1 MALAAVAALFPAV
14 ALAQVNNVGSCG
26 WGSKLFDGQNGI
38 VPQGAAGLT
47 NALFFNQTFGVSF
60 GTSGCTQDGAVRS
73 TWKTSM
79 FIDGNKERL
88 ARDMSVGSG
97 EALDSL
103 AHLLGVE
110 AADRAALTASR
121 DNMKRI
127 FLSDNAAGQIGSG
140 CGALAADARAR
151 APHGRA
157 LKSTHC
163 TCCAESRGS
172 RRGVFLLVLAA
183 PLSPLRALADGYAQP
198 TERARC
204 SARRSAPEAQA
215 RALRAQPRLAGHA

>member
-1 MALAAVAALFPAV
+1 LKRFATIATAALFLLPAA

-26 WGSKLFDGQNGI
+26 WGSKLFDGQSGP
-38 VPQGAAGLT
+38 VPQGLAGIT
-47 NALFFNQTFGVSF
+47 NGTFFNQTFGVTS
-60 GTSGCTQDGAVRS
+60 GTSGCTQDGTVRS

-110 AADRAALTASR
+110 AADRAAFDRMAR

-127 FLSDNAAGQIGSG
+127 LPSDNAATDQIVSG
-140 CGALAADARAR
+140 LRQVLGADAQLAR
-151 APHGRA
+151 YTAA
-157 LKSTHC
+157 L
-163 TCCAESRGS
+163 
-172 RRGVFLLVLAA
+172 
-183 PLSPLRALADGYAQP
+183 
-198 TERARC
+198 
-204 SARRSAPEAQA
+204 
-215 RALRAQPRLAGHA
+215 

>member
-1 MALAAVAALFPAV
+1 MRKLMALAAVAALFPTV

-26 WGSKLFDGQNGI
+26 WGSKLFDGQSGI
-38 VPQGAAGLT
+38 FPQGAAGLT

-110 AADRAALTASR
+110 AADRAAFDRVAR
-121 DNMKRI
+121 DNLKRI
-127 FLSDNAAGQIGSG
+127 FPSGNAATDQILSE
-140 CGALAADARAR
+140 LRQVLSADAQLAR
-151 APHGRA
+151 YSAA
-157 LKSTHC
+157 L
-163 TCCAESRGS
+163 
-172 RRGVFLLVLAA
+172 
-183 PLSPLRALADGYAQP
+183 
-198 TERARC
+198 
-204 SARRSAPEAQA
+204 
-215 RALRAQPRLAGHA
+215 